1 MKTFKSI
8 NIFYMKQYKKR
19 EENNSSLF
27 KLIEV
32 FKYMIMPYLNF
43 LTRLNQ
49 WTHNYNY
56 YYK

>member
-32 FKYMIMPYLNF
+32 FKYMVM
-43 LTRLNQ
+43 
-49 WTHNYNY
+49 
-56 YYK
+56 